1 MIKNGGR
8 NKSKG
13 WVYFGYSIKSSLKV
27 KIIPLLNQIKDD
39 CPKKQEKLRE
49 QFMEKK
55 YNECKSIWTHGVA
68 IRLEIDNGVKKCYI
82 YDNAC
87 KKRSEYSVVNLAK
100 RISFPFIVRAF
111 DVYL

>member
-1 MIKNGGR
+1 
-8 NKSKG
+8 
-13 WVYFGYSIKSSLKV
+13 
-27 KIIPLLNQIKDD
+27 
-39 CPKKQEKLRE
+39 
-49 QFMEKK
+49 MEKK
-55 YNECKSIWTHGVA
+55 FNECKSIWTHGVA